1 MAIAVA
7 TVKFHLHSIR
17 SKLGT
22 TTRTE
27 TVAAALQHHLIN
39 LP

>member
-1 MAIAVA
+1 MVITVA

-27 TVAAALQHHLIN
+27 TVAVALQNHLIT